1 MNIEESNLTFVFPRD
16 ITVSKFDDG
25 KFYRKSFGKMP
36 GGKGIDIIADSGD
49 MLQLIEIKNC
59 KGHEQENR
67 WRTSVDNSK
76 VTSAPAT
83 LDVKDRDSLDI
94 EVAKKV
100 ASTIACL
107 YGAWTKA
114 AQSDAARELS
124 ELWNRACDERISI
137 SAKTIMVILFLEGDF
152 DNPRSVTRS
161 KKMIMERLQDSI
173 RTKLSWLNCR
183 VSVVDSATY
192 NKRCFELFNGAVE

>member
-1 MNIEESNLTFVFPRD
+1 MNIEESNLTFVFPKD
-16 ITVSKFDDG
+16 IIVSKFDDG
-25 KFYRKSFGKMP
+25 RFYRKSFGKMP
-36 GGKGIDIIADSGD
+36 GGKGVDIIADSGD

-100 ASTIACL
+100 ASTIACRGQKL
-107 YGAWTKA
+107 RSLTQQESFLSFGTELVMSGSRFQKKRLWLFCFWKA
-114 AQSDAARELS
+114 IL
-124 ELWNRACDERISI
+124 
-137 SAKTIMVILFLEGDF
+137 TIPDL
-152 DNPRSVTRS
+152 
-161 KKMIMERLQDSI
+161 
-173 RTKLSWLNCR
+173 
-183 VSVVDSATY
+183 
-192 NKRCFELFNGAVE
+192 